1 MQPQSRLGDNYL
13 VPADNH
19 HQCPRCAHVCVGPA
33 ETGSPDVSANNRPAL
48 RVSDSGRHS
57 HCCGPNTWVATAGS
71 QTVLVN
77 NLQAHRLGDSDRH
90 CGGPGYMIQ
99 GSPDILVGG

>member
-1 MQPQSRLGDNYL
+1 MQPQSRLGDNSL

-71 QTVLVN
+71 QTVLDN